1 MFKIYAMGVSERKLR
16 EKEQLKELILNAARE
31 LFFKQGYEKTS
42 IRNIAENIEYSP
54 GIIYHY
60 FKDKNEIFHTLHTE
74 GFSAL
79 KKKMTSVSA
88 IADPMSR
95 LKAMGKLYIQFAIE
109 NPIIYDLMFM
119 LKAPVEHMISEE
131 VEGWEEGESIFTLL
145 KHTVRDAIVQ
155 GYFRGL
161 SVESLTYMILATLHG
176 LVSLKIRKRTN
187 RIKVTEQEQIVM
199 NSYQAFTML
208 LDR

>member
-1 MFKIYAMGVSERKLR
+1 MGVSERKLR
-16 EKEQLKELILNAARE
+16 EKEQLRELILNASRE

-42 IRNIAENIEYSP
+42 IRNIAESIEYSP

-74 GFSAL
+74 GFKSL
-79 KKKMTSVSA
+79 KKKMESVSG

-95 LKAMGKLYIQFAIE
+95 LKSMGKLYIQFAIE

-119 LKAPVEHMISEE
+119 LKAPVEHMVSEKT
-131 VEGWEEGESIFTLL
+131 EGWEEGESIFNLI
-145 KHTVRDAIVQ
+145 KNTVREAIMQ

-161 SVESLTYMILATLHG
+161 SVEPLTYLILSSLHG
-176 LVSLKIRKRTN
+176 LVSLKIRKRSN
-187 RIKVTEQEQIVM
+187 RFKVNDSEQIVM
-199 NSYQAFTML
+199 NGYQAFSMM

>member
-1 MFKIYAMGVSERKLR
+1 MGISERKLR

-31 LFFKQGYEKTS
+31 LFFKQGFEKTS
-42 IRNIAENIEYSP
+42 IRNIAESIEYSP

-74 GFSAL
+74 GFNTL
-79 KKKMTSVSA
+79 KKKMESVTA
-88 IADPMSR
+88 IADPMGR
-95 LKAMGKLYIQFAIE
+95 LKAMGKQYVQFALE
-109 NPIIYDLMFM
+109 NPKIYDLMFM
-119 LKAPVEHMISEE
+119 LKAPVEHMVSEE
-131 VEGWEEGESIFTLL
+131 VEGWEEGESIFNLL
-145 KHTVRDAIVQ
+145 KLTVREAIMK

-161 SVESLTYMILATLHG
+161 SAEPLSYMILATLHG

-187 RIKVTEQEQIVM
+187 RIKVNEVDSIVM
-199 NSYQAFTML
+199 NSYQAFTLM

>member
-1 MFKIYAMGVSERKLR
+1 MGISERKLR
-16 EKEQLKELILNAARE
+16 EKEQLKERILNAARE
-31 LFFKQGYEKTS
+31 LFFKEGYEKTS
-42 IRNIAENIEYSP
+42 IRNIAESIEYSP

-74 GFSAL
+74 GFKSL
-79 KKKMTSVSA
+79 KKKMESVIA
-88 IADPMSR
+88 IADPMGR
-95 LKAMGKLYIQFAIE
+95 LKAMGKSYLQFAIE

-119 LKAPVEHMISEE
+119 LKAPVEHMISEK
-131 VEGWEEGESIFTLL
+131 VEGWEEGESIFTML
-145 KHTVRDAIVQ
+145 KLTVREAMLQ

-161 SVESLTYMILATLHG
+161 SVEPLTYMILATLHG

-187 RIKVTEQEQIVM
+187 RFQVNESEQIVM
-199 NSYQAFTML
+199 NGYQAFSQM